1 MGEESSFA
9 QSCGQC
15 PGKALPLFL
24 CRCPWGARPLLFLL
38 SWLLPGLSPSSSLP
52 HTLLAQ
58 RPSESWGSTPAGQH
72 VPLQRKTMSFFFFP
86 MANKGFGDKIWGNGD
101 SWRFPACYRSCLG
114 TRVCARG
121 PIPSPSPG
129 QRQWR
134 GGWSQMPVSNKAQLP
149 P

>member
-1 MGEESSFA
+1 LLRAAANVPAKLSHYSCADARGELGLFSSFSA
-9 QSCGQC
+9 T
-15 PGKALPLFL
+15 
-24 CRCPWGARPLLFLL
+24 RNRV
-38 SWLLPGLSPSSSLP
+38 WLLPGLSPSSSLP